1 MIPSAN
7 GVNQFVVDRV
17 FAILVTTGDKAP
29 YEPGWTGSWGIVTP
43 SNQPGVGGSIGLAPV
58 QSVMSIPE
66 NAILCANPQEGILML
81 EKIKA
86 EVEPKMSEKSGLQA
100 CVVHTEAVFDP
111 QQGRLLPNL
120 MLFPV
125 GFMAYGD
132 MVKVPEQDEQT
143 TKQTI
148 PGRFDVVEGNAEPPS
163 EATKE
168 EADTPATPNEENVT
182 EGASRAPVEGTPVE
196 GSPADNPTPATAS
209 MKVVAPEPEK
219 A

>member
-29 YEPGWTGSWGIVTP
+29 YEPGWTGQWGVVTP

-132 MVKVPEQDEQT
+132 MVKVPEQAEQEQP

-148 PGRFDVVEGNAEPPS
+148 PDRFDVVDGNAEPPS

-168 EADTPATPNEENVT
+168 EADTPVTPNEENVK
-182 EGASRAPVEGTPVE
+182 EGASSAPVEGT
-196 GSPADNPTPATAS
+196 PADNPTPATAS

>member
-17 FAILVTTGDKAP
+17 FAVLVTTGDKAP

-81 EKIKA
+81 QKIKA
-86 EVEPKMSEKSGLQA
+86 EIEPEMSDKSGLQA
-100 CVVHTEAVFDP
+100 CVVHTEAIFDP

-132 MVKVPEQDEQT
+132 MVKVQDMPAGENVT
-143 TKQTI
+143 D
-148 PGRFDVVEGNAEPPS
+148 GSFEVVKGGAEAPS
-163 EATKE
+163 EASDSKEGTPDTKE
-168 EADTPATPNEENVT
+168 DATCVSEPSTEA
-182 EGASRAPVEGTPVE
+182 VEGT
-196 GSPADNPTPATAS
+196 PADNPTPATAT
-209 MKVVAPEPEK
+209 MKVEAPAEK

>member
-29 YEPGWTGSWGIVTP
+29 YEPGWTGQWGVVTP

-132 MVKVPEQDEQT
+132 MVKVPEQAEQEQP

-148 PGRFDVVEGNAEPPS
+148 PDRFDVVEGNAEPPS

-168 EADTPATPNEENVT
+168 EADTPVTPNEENVK
-182 EGASRAPVEGTPVE
+182 EGASSAPVEGT
-196 GSPADNPTPATAS
+196 PADNPTPATAS